1 MRHRRRY
8 KKLRRYSEHRI
19 SMLKTLFKNI
29 INSPKL
35 EIVTTTARAKALVN
49 YSSKYI
55 TFAKKAA
62 KIKELLNNAPEE
74 EKPKLRTQL
83 VNFSRKIYSV
93 LRDKKMVKALIDLGV
108 VLNSAKKGES
118 GSVGGYF
125 KIYRLGFRR
134 GDAAP
139 VALVKLVS

>member
-1 MRHRRRY
+1 MRHKKRY
-8 KKLRRYSEHRI
+8 KKLGRYSEHRL

-29 INSPKL
+29 LNSPKL
-35 EIVTTTARAKALVN
+35 QILTTISRAKALVN

-62 KIKELLNNAPEE
+62 KIKELLNNVPDE
-74 EKPKLRTQL
+74 EKAKLRVQL
-83 VNFSRKIYSV
+83 VNLSRKMYSV
-93 LRDKKMVKALIDLGV
+93 LKDRKMVKALIDLGV

-125 KIYRLGFRR
+125 KIYKLGFRR

>member
-35 EIVTTTARAKALVN
+35 EIVTTISRAKALVN

-55 TFAKKAA
+55 TLAKKAA
-62 KIKELLNNAPEE
+62 KIKELLNNVPEE

-93 LRDKKMVKALIDLGV
+93 LKDKKMVKSLIDLGV

-125 KIYRLGFRR
+125 KIYRIGFRR